1 MSEQLSNQEQPQ
13 QNDSAADKGRP
24 GLFSGVRGKLSGWYS
39 RLYDDLVQD
48 VSEPDSNGR
57 KTFLS
62 TPEYLF
68 WVAGQDKEIPR
79 DKLISSLREQGAD
92 EEQIQKI
99 VADIDARQNKPQ

>member
-1 MSEQLSNQEQPQ
+1 MSEQLSKQGETQGNE
-13 QNDSAADKGRP
+13 SAAGKGRP
-24 GLFSGVRGKLSGWYS
+24 SIVARVREGLSGWFGS
-39 RLYDDLVQD
+39 LVQD

-62 TPEYLF
+62 TPEYLL
-68 WVAGQDKEIPR
+68 WAADQDKEIPR
-79 DKLISSLREQGAD
+79 DKLISGLREQGAD